1 MRRSERPQQA
11 LGSAVRELR
20 RKSGATQETV
30 AREAGIT
37 IATLSQIERG
47 EGNPTWDTVTG
58 IAAALGI
65 SMTQLAAAA
74 DQVDKK

>member
-1 MRRSERPQQA
+1 MRRSERPQRA
-11 LGSAVRELR
+11 LGKAVRELR

-30 AREAGIT
+30 AREAGVT

-58 IAAALGI
+58 IAAALGV
-65 SMTQLAAAA
+65 SVVELAKAAEKQK
-74 DQVDKK
+74 D

>member
-1 MRRSERPQQA
+1 
-11 LGSAVRELR
+11 VRELR

-58 IAAALGI
+58 IAAALGV
-65 SMTQLAAAA
+65 SMGELGKLVEKRGR
-74 DQVDKK
+74 D

>member
-1 MRRSERPQQA
+1 MRRSERPQRA
-11 LGSAVRELR
+11 LGKAVRELR

-30 AREAGIT
+30 ARDAGVT

-58 IAAALGI
+58 IGAALGV
-65 SMTQLAAAA
+65 SMAQLAAAA
-74 DQVDKK
+74 DHVEKE

>member
-1 MRRSERPQQA
+1 MRRSERPQRA
-11 LGSAVRELR
+11 LGKAVRELR

-30 AREAGIT
+30 ARDAGVT

-58 IAAALGI
+58 IAAALGV
-65 SMTQLAAAA
+65 SMAQLAAAA
-74 DQVDKK
+74 DHVEKE

>member
-1 MRRSERPQQA
+1 MRRSERPQPA

-20 RKSGATQETV
+20 RKSGATQETL

-58 IAAALGI
+58 IAAALGV
-65 SMTQLAAAA
+65 SMGDLGKLA
-74 DQVDKK
+74 DKLQA